1 VIDKINVLDERNN
14 SSNDSGVKKLI
25 ILGIV
30 CDIEEHYYNVS
41 LLWKILKL
49 YEFIKENDNVTVA
62 CDLKMANILTGL
74 MSHSSAHPCT
84 CNTKRKS

>member
-1 VIDKINVLDERNN
+1 
-14 SSNDSGVKKLI
+14 
-25 ILGIV
+25 
-30 CDIEEHYYNVS
+30 

-84 CNTKRKS
+84 WCGTKRQELDRRDRSRTLSENEKNYRLG